1 MQKNKLA
8 MCKRIF
14 KDFQAKKL
22 VDDKNFLVIDWKNK
36 NGSGEYSIR
45 YTLDIEKGNFIV
57 TGDVG
62 YCIASW
68 YNHLT
73 PDNLCKFLN
82 NIGYFKEK
90 INCWT
95 ESYTYRYKDIKD
107 DLFVL
112 KNDLLNDTDFSEEE
126 IDEDIEE
133 ILSMAEYI
141 EKGMASYPDLIDIYT
156 KYYSDW
162 WDSGFSTLGRRI
174 SDRIYLWAAGFQMAW
189 KQLSENIN

>member
-45 YTLDIEKGNFIV
+45 YTLD
-57 TGDVG
+57 
-62 YCIASW
+62 
-68 YNHLT
+68 
-73 PDNLCKFLN
+73 
-82 NIGYFKEK
+82 
-90 INCWT
+90 
-95 ESYTYRYKDIKD
+95 
-107 DLFVL
+107 
-112 KNDLLNDTDFSEEE
+112 
-126 IDEDIEE
+126 
-133 ILSMAEYI
+133 I

-189 KQLSENIN
+189 KQLSENINK

>member
-112 KNDLLNDTDFSEEE
+112 KNDLLNDTDFS
-126 IDEDIEE
+126 
-133 ILSMAEYI
+133 
-141 EKGMASYPDLIDIYT
+141 

-189 KQLSENIN
+189 KQLSENINK